1 MGCGKRERKCSLSDG
16 VDLGFGLGRQPHHS
30 QLSLLPKVS
39 TSHAHLLLEAIATN
53 LGSRPPVRSSTAW
66 VLLARLD
73 FQTSEDRP
81 RLFLNVTLRTRD
93 DNHGRRFPRP
103 VLHCPLFASHLVAP
117 RPPLSSNSSY
127 RLQLILCSWQT
138 ALCLQMG
145 CLQWSNKL
153 SLVFSFLSS
162 CSTGQRALHEISPAP
177 APPLQARCAL
187 PIPDPVSRFRQPQRV
202 LPTARTVAVISNDS
216 TEARLSSCSPSAHY
230 YCAWWEA
237 IWGLRLTVPPG
248 RQPTSPAKPWP
259 LLGCFGQH
267 DTRVEHALICCIVS
281 PCRWIRWAD
290 GLVCDHISVHSP
302 GLVSPSSSCMSTGS
316 IHSTI
321 NTLAGGCPVPAAL
334 EPGALTR
341 SPSARLSRQPGCPVS
356 STLSEALSDA

>member
-1 MGCGKRERKCSLSDG
+1 MTAVRGKDG
-16 VDLGFGLGRQPHHS
+16 LWEKGTQTQLIRWSRLGIWTGPPTPPP

-53 LGSRPPVRSSTAW
+53 LGSRPPVRSSIAW
-66 VLLARLD
+66 VLLAWLD

-93 DNHGRRFPRP
+93 GNHGRCFPRP

-117 RPPLSSNSSY
+117 RPPLSSNSEY

-145 CLQWSNKL
+145 CLQRSNKL

-162 CSTGQRALHEISPAP
+162 CSTGQRALHESLQHR
-177 APPLQARCAL
+177 PPLQARCAL

-202 LPTARTVAVISNDS
+202 LPTARTVAVISNDP

-230 YCAWWEA
+230 YRAWWEA
-237 IWGLRLTVPPG
+237 IGGLRAPVPPG
-248 RQPTSPAKPWP
+248 RQPTSPAKPWA

-302 GLVSPSSSCMSTGS
+302 GLVTPSSSCNVNGLHPQHYQHTSRR
-316 IHSTI
+316 
-321 NTLAGGCPVPAAL
+321 LP
-334 EPGALTR
+334 R
-341 SPSARLSRQPGCPVS
+341 PSCS
-356 STLSEALSDA
+356 